1 MRQRVRMSAPWANPA
16 VTKNSAMPGQ
26 KPGVSAQRRA
36 SIKDKP
42 ESTVSP

>member
-1 MRQRVRMSAPWANPA
+1 MRQRVRMSAPWTSPA

-26 KPGVSAQRRA
+26 KPGVSAHRSA
-36 SIKDKP
+36 SISDSP